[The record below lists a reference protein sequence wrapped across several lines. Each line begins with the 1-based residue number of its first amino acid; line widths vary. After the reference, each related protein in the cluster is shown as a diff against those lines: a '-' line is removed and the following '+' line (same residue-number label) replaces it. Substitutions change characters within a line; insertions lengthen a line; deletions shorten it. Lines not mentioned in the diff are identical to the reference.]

1 MSTPSLRR
9 ASAALARAASS
20 SFATT
25 RLSSSLTI
33 AIACRPCVTSLRR
46 DDFFDAAVKSSS
58 STTTTYG
65 AAFRAHVRAYASK
78 GKKASKSKSSQ
89 GKRTKGK
96 GMGALPISAKAE
108 QTTKG
113 NKNIYLEALTKL
125 EATDIEEDLT
135 PEELEE
141 YAARAK
147 AYSREK
153 MRAERAFHADINEKI
168 RIKKAAIAALP
179 AGATRDAA
187 MVEDEDLFPLKR
199 KLPMYTP
206 AIPGFYEEK
215 QRLAEEAVS
224 GGAALKK

>member
-20 SFATT
+20 ALATT
-25 RLSSSLTI
+25 RVPSSPAISI
-33 AIACRPCVTSLRR
+33 ARRAFVTAPRR

-58 STTTTYG
+58 TTTSF
-65 AAFRAHVRAYASK
+65 AASLSLSRAYASK

-108 QTTKG
+108 HTTKG
-113 NKNIYLEALTKL
+113 NKNTYLEALTKL
-125 EATDIEEDLT
+125 DATEIEENLT
-135 PEELEE
+135 PEELAE
-141 YAARAK
+141 YEARAK

-153 MRAERAFHADINEKI
+153 MRAERAFAADINEKI

-206 AIPGFYEEK
+206 AIPGFYEDK